1 MKTIKFHFGA
11 SQLNTLTL
19 NRDAIKSES
28 QVKQILN
35 ILMCPASVWE
45 AIVSNDN
52 VKQVTLFNSAAEMAP
67 YVSAHQAIHHLD
79 RNSDTFT
86 EEFRAL
92 LSTHNAIFLNGT
104 DIQILPISE
113 DEID

>member
-19 NRDAIKSES
+19 NRNAIQSES

-35 ILMCPASVWE
+35 ILMCPARVWE

-52 VKQVTLFNSAAEMAP
+52 VKQVTLFNSASEMAP
-67 YVSAHQAIHHLD
+67 YVSPHKSIHHLD
-79 RNSDTFT
+79 RNSDTFI
-86 EEFRAL
+86 EDFRAL
-92 LSTHNAIFLNGT
+92 LSSHNGVYLNGT
-104 DIQILPISE
+104 DIQVLALGE
-113 DEID
+113 DEIE